1 MKPTFLQPKPILANM
16 PAQRNQFRG
25 RRSIHLVASPGSTG
39 DCAMA
44 KYEGSAADR
53 AKDKKGA
60 KKAGVTMKAW
70 EKSGADQ
77 KADAAGQRK
86 LDAKKRKAK

>member
-1 MKPTFLQPKPILANM
+1 
-16 PAQRNQFRG
+16 
-25 RRSIHLVASPGSTG
+25 
-39 DCAMA
+39 MA

-60 KKAGVTMKAW
+60 KKAGVSLKTW
-70 EKSGADQ
+70 ERGAADK

-86 LDAKKRKAK
+86 LDAKNRKK

>member
-1 MKPTFLQPKPILANM
+1 
-16 PAQRNQFRG
+16 
-25 RRSIHLVASPGSTG
+25 
-39 DCAMA
+39 MA

-60 KKAGVTMKAW
+60 KKAGMTMKQW
-70 EKSGADQ
+70 EKSDADK

-86 LDAKKRKAK
+86 MDAKKRKRK